1 MDPDQPSQRRR
12 HAAASL
18 LALVALAFGAGCE
31 RAPRHLVLVTFDTTR
46 ADHLSAYG
54 HDRPTSPALAAL
66 AERGVRFDDAI
77 AQSIATPPSHAS
89 ILTGKNPPRHG
100 LRELWGE
107 ALARQQTTLAEVLS
121 AHGFVTAAFVG
132 AVPLVRNRG
141 LDQGFALY
149 DDDFPKGLIER
160 RARKTNQRVR
170 AWLASRPPGRLF
182 LWVHYFD
189 PHYPY
194 LAPRS
199 YQMKF
204 AGRLFARKGLAY
216 PANTNPE
223 TTHEPEASPPDAARV
238 ATMKDLYDA
247 EVRYTDDA
255 LTELFALL
263 DTAGILQDAVIAV
276 VADHGESLGEH
287 GYYFGHWDVFW
298 ENARVPMILARP
310 DGRYAGRRI
319 AETVRTVD
327 LMPTLLAWLEIEA
340 PGDLDGVDLT
350 PLLEGEGFGE
360 ETAYTEQ
367 QHYTHSRAVRTKDWL
382 LVRRDPRDGDAP
394 GSAIHLYRRIDG
406 RAVSEDVAAGHPD
419 IRDRL
424 AARLEELHDVDDPGE
439 TVPIPVTD
447 SVREQLRAL
456 GYLPDDRPE
465 DAPQR

>member
-1 MDPDQPSQRRR
+1 MDPDQLPQRRR

-18 LALVALAFGAGCE
+18 LALAALAFGAGCE
-31 RAPRHLVLVTFDTTR
+31 RAPRHLVLVTLDTTR

-54 HDRPTSPALAAL
+54 HDRLTSPALAAL

-100 LRELWGE
+100 LRALWGE
-107 ALARQQTTLAEVLS
+107 ALAPEQTTLAEVLS
-121 AHGFVTAAFVG
+121 ANGFATAAFVG
-132 AVPLVRNRG
+132 AIPLARNRA

-149 DDDFPKGLIER
+149 DEDFPKGMTER
-160 RARKTNQRVR
+160 RAKKTNERVR
-170 AWLASRPPGRLF
+170 KWLAARPPGRLF

-194 LAPRS
+194 LPPRS
-199 YQMKF
+199 YQKKF
-204 AGRLFARKGLAY
+204 SGRLFAREGLPY
-216 PANTNPE
+216 PTNANPE
-223 TTHEPEASPPDAARV
+223 TTREPGSSPPDAAAV

-255 LTELFALL
+255 LAELFALL
-263 DTAGILQDAVIAV
+263 DAAGVLKDAVIAV

-298 ENARVPMILARP
+298 ENARVPMVLARP

-319 AETVRTVD
+319 EEMVRTVD
-327 LMPTLLAWLEIEA
+327 LMPTLLAWLGIDA
-340 PGDLDGVDLT
+340 PDGLDGVDLS
-350 PLLEGEGFGE
+350 PLVEGEGTPE
-360 ETAYTEQ
+360 ATAYTEEH
-367 QHYTHSRAVRTKDWL
+367 HYTETEAVRTKDWL
-382 LVRRDPRDGDAP
+382 LLHRDDAP

-406 RAVSEDVAAGHPD
+406 RAVPEDVSASYPEV
-419 IRDRL
+419 RDRL
-424 AARLEELHDVDDPGE
+424 AARLEQLRNVSDPGE
-439 TVPIPVTD
+439 SVPIPVPD

-456 GYLPDDRPE
+456 GYLVDE
-465 DAPQR
+465 